1 MGTRGLITLTK
12 KEQDR
17 IFAKLQ
23 AGNKEIIDIRSEKTK
38 LNNPQINLSNN
49 ELFES
54 HVRNLAW
61 KPMQNHGLN
70 DSSIEL
76 YAEDQDWPMQV
87 KAYLNLVK
95 DEDLSAKRIVDMG
108 CGWGR
113 GVHAIAKYRKANIT
127 GVDNNPQC
135 IEYAR
140 QNYPQQRFLQ
150 DDKLCDYDGD
160 HVYDYIISVCSAHLL
175 FETGFFDKKYKGI
188 ILISDFFDRTSVNE
202 FKNAV
207 LKNYRIE
214 EEIDQTQ
221 QTVSAMEYDLATI
234 DARFKDIVPQ
244 ESINIFRDIQ
254 QSRLHLF
261 RMGANKQYKYKLYAK
276 MD

>member
-23 AGNKEIIDIRSEKTK
+23 AGNKEIIDIRAEKTK

-54 HVRNLAW
+54 HVRDLAW
-61 KPMQNHGLN
+61 NPMQNHGLN

-76 YAEDQDWPMQV
+76 YAEDMDWPMQV

-113 GVHAIAKYRKANIT
+113 GVHTLAKYRDANIT
-127 GVDNNPQC
+127 GIDNNPQC

-140 QNYPQQRFLQ
+140 QNYPQHRFLQ
-150 DDKLCDYDGD
+150 DDRLCNYDGD
-160 HVYDYIISVCSAHLL
+160 HVFDYIISVCSAHLL
-175 FETGFFDKKYKGI
+175 FETGFFDKKYKGT

-202 FKNAV
+202 FKDAV

-234 DARFKDIVPQ
+234 DARFKDKVPQ